1 MFLEI
6 KDQQIIRNHHG
17 DSINPEFAE
26 WVVDFIS
33 SFSNNFWISV
43 FTVGLFII
51 FILFIFILMMKKKID
66 GKNRL

>member
-6 KDQQIIRNHHG
+6 KEQQSIRNHHG

>member
-6 KDQQIIRNHHG
+6 KDQQFIRNHHG

>member
-6 KDQQIIRNHHG
+6 KGQQSIRNHHG

-43 FTVGLFII
+43 FTI
-51 FILFIFILMMKKKID
+51 
-66 GKNRL
+66 

>member
-6 KDQQIIRNHHG
+6 KEQQSIKNHHG

-43 FTVGLFII
+43 FTIGFLII
-51 FILFIFILMMKKKID
+51 FILFISILVISKKI
-66 GKNRL
+66 GSKNRL